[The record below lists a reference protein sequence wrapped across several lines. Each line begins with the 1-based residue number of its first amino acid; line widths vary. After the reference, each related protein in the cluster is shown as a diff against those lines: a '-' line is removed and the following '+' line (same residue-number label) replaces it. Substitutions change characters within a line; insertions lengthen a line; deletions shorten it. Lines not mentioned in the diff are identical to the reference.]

1 MTNEFENQASEVE
14 ETMPS
19 MEDMLAETKEVKIG
33 DTVTGEVLAIDENNQ
48 LVVGIE
54 GAGVEGVVPFRELT
68 SKQVEDVTEVANV
81 GDKLELVVVKQ
92 IKDKENGT
100 FLLSHRRLEA
110 QKVWKELEEKAA
122 NKEVLTVPVTK
133 VVKGGLVVDAGV
145 RGFIPASMVEN
156 YFVRDFSAYKGK
168 ELDARIV
175 EINPVENRLILSHK
189 EIAAE
194 QEEKA
199 RTENYFVRDFS
210 AYKGKELDAR
220 IVEINP
226 VENRLIL
233 SHKEIAAE
241 QEEKARTEKLEQFEE
256 GEVVE
261 GTVARLANFGAFID
275 LGDIDGL
282 VHISQIAHHHVN
294 HPSDVLEVG
303 QKVQVKILGIDE
315 EHGRI
320 SLSMKAVTPSPWE
333 IIEETAA
340 KGTELTGIVR
350 RLVDF
355 GAFVEVLPGVEGLVH
370 ISQISHEHVNH
381 PSDKLKEGQ
390 EVQVKVLEVN
400 AEDHRLSLSMKAL
413 EEAPEQQEEK
423 AEAPR
428 RERKAA
434 PAPRRKTAQNTQA
447 KAQSPAAEEESSF
460 SFADLLGDKLKD
472 FNFDDSED

>member
-145 RGFIPASMVEN
+145 RGFIPASMV
-156 YFVRDFSAYKGK
+156 
-168 ELDARIV
+168 
-175 EINPVENRLILSHK
+175 
-189 EIAAE
+189 
-194 QEEKA
+194 
-199 RTENYFVRDFS
+199 ENYFVRDFS

-434 PAPRRKTAQNTQA
+434 PAPRRKAAQNTQA

-460 SFADLLGDKLKD
+460 SFADL
-472 FNFDDSED
+472 

>member
-145 RGFIPASMVEN
+145 RGFIPASMV
-156 YFVRDFSAYKGK
+156 
-168 ELDARIV
+168 
-175 EINPVENRLILSHK
+175 
-189 EIAAE
+189 
-194 QEEKA
+194 
-199 RTENYFVRDFS
+199 ENYFVRDFS

-413 EEAPEQQEEK
+413 QEAPEQQEEK

-434 PAPRRKTAQNTQA
+434 PAPRRKAAQNTQA

>member
-199 RTENYFVRDFS
+199 RTE
-210 AYKGKELDAR
+210 
-220 IVEINP
+220 
-226 VENRLIL
+226 
-233 SHKEIAAE
+233 
-241 QEEKARTEKLEQFEE
+241 KLEQFEE

-294 HPSDVLEVG
+294 HPSDVLDVG

-434 PAPRRKTAQNTQA
+434 PAPRRKAAQNTQS

>member
-110 QKVWKELEEKAA
+110 KKVWKELEEKAA

-199 RTENYFVRDFS
+199 RTE
-210 AYKGKELDAR
+210 
-220 IVEINP
+220 
-226 VENRLIL
+226 
-233 SHKEIAAE
+233 
-241 QEEKARTEKLEQFEE
+241 KLEQFEE
-256 GEVVE
+256 GAVVE

-333 IIEETAA
+333 TLEETAA
-340 KGTELTGIVR
+340 KGTELTGVVR

-434 PAPRRKTAQNTQA
+434 PAPRRKAAQNTQA

>member
-199 RTENYFVRDFS
+199 RTE
-210 AYKGKELDAR
+210 
-220 IVEINP
+220 
-226 VENRLIL
+226 
-233 SHKEIAAE
+233 
-241 QEEKARTEKLEQFEE
+241 KLEQFEE

-333 IIEETAA
+333 IFEETAA

-434 PAPRRKTAQNTQA
+434 PAPRRKAAQNTQA

>member
-145 RGFIPASMVEN
+145 RGFIPASMV
-156 YFVRDFSAYKGK
+156 
-168 ELDARIV
+168 
-175 EINPVENRLILSHK
+175 
-189 EIAAE
+189 
-194 QEEKA
+194 
-199 RTENYFVRDFS
+199 ENYFVRDFS

-428 RERKAA
+428 RERKVA
-434 PAPRRKTAQNTQA
+434 PAPRRKAAQNTQA

>member
-156 YFVRDFSAYKGK
+156 YFVR
-168 ELDARIV
+168 V
-175 EINPVENRLILSHK
+175 
-189 EIAAE
+189 
-194 QEEKA
+194 
-199 RTENYFVRDFS
+199 FS

-434 PAPRRKTAQNTQA
+434 PAPRRKAAQNTQA

>member
-1 MTNEFENQASEVE
+1 M
-14 ETMPS
+14 
-19 MEDMLAETKEVKIG
+19 
-33 DTVTGEVLAIDENNQ
+33 
-48 LVVGIE
+48 
-54 GAGVEGVVPFRELT
+54 
-68 SKQVEDVTEVANV
+68 
-81 GDKLELVVVKQ
+81 
-92 IKDKENGT
+92 
-100 FLLSHRRLEA
+100 
-110 QKVWKELEEKAA
+110 
-122 NKEVLTVPVTK
+122 
-133 VVKGGLVVDAGV
+133 
-145 RGFIPASMVEN
+145 
-156 YFVRDFSAYKGK
+156 
-168 ELDARIV
+168 
-175 EINPVENRLILSHK
+175 
-189 EIAAE
+189 
-194 QEEKA
+194 
-199 RTENYFVRDFS
+199 
-210 AYKGKELDAR
+210 
-220 IVEINP
+220 
-226 VENRLIL
+226 
-233 SHKEIAAE
+233 
-241 QEEKARTEKLEQFEE
+241 
-256 GEVVE
+256 VE

-428 RERKAA
+428 RERKVA
-434 PAPRRKTAQNTQA
+434 PAPRRKAAQNTQA

>member
-145 RGFIPASMVEN
+145 RGFIPASMV
-156 YFVRDFSAYKGK
+156 
-168 ELDARIV
+168 
-175 EINPVENRLILSHK
+175 
-189 EIAAE
+189 
-194 QEEKA
+194 
-199 RTENYFVRDFS
+199 ENYFVRDFS

-434 PAPRRKTAQNTQA
+434 QNTQA

>member
-199 RTENYFVRDFS
+199 RTE
-210 AYKGKELDAR
+210 
-220 IVEINP
+220 
-226 VENRLIL
+226 
-233 SHKEIAAE
+233 
-241 QEEKARTEKLEQFEE
+241 KLEQFEE

-333 IIEETAA
+333 IICLLYT
-340 KGTELTGIVR
+340 
-350 RLVDF
+350 
-355 GAFVEVLPGVEGLVH
+355 
-370 ISQISHEHVNH
+370 S
-381 PSDKLKEGQ
+381 PS
-390 EVQVKVLEVN
+390 
-400 AEDHRLSLSMKAL
+400 
-413 EEAPEQQEEK
+413 
-423 AEAPR
+423 PR
-428 RERKAA
+428 
-434 PAPRRKTAQNTQA
+434 
-447 KAQSPAAEEESSF
+447 
-460 SFADLLGDKLKD
+460 
-472 FNFDDSED
+472 DS

>member
-1 MTNEFENQASEVE
+1 
-14 ETMPS
+14 MPS

-145 RGFIPASMVEN
+145 RGFIPASMV
-156 YFVRDFSAYKGK
+156 
-168 ELDARIV
+168 
-175 EINPVENRLILSHK
+175 
-189 EIAAE
+189 
-194 QEEKA
+194 
-199 RTENYFVRDFS
+199 ENYFVRDFS

-434 PAPRRKTAQNTQA
+434 PAPRRKAAQNTQS

>member
-145 RGFIPASMVEN
+145 RGFIPASMV
-156 YFVRDFSAYKGK
+156 
-168 ELDARIV
+168 
-175 EINPVENRLILSHK
+175 
-189 EIAAE
+189 
-194 QEEKA
+194 
-199 RTENYFVRDFS
+199 ENYFVRDFS

-434 PAPRRKTAQNTQA
+434 PAPRRKAAQNTQS

>member
-145 RGFIPASMVEN
+145 RGFIPASMV
-156 YFVRDFSAYKGK
+156 
-168 ELDARIV
+168 
-175 EINPVENRLILSHK
+175 
-189 EIAAE
+189 
-194 QEEKA
+194 
-199 RTENYFVRDFS
+199 ENYFVRDFS

>member
-145 RGFIPASMVEN
+145 RGFIPASMV
-156 YFVRDFSAYKGK
+156 
-168 ELDARIV
+168 
-175 EINPVENRLILSHK
+175 
-189 EIAAE
+189 
-194 QEEKA
+194 
-199 RTENYFVRDFS
+199 ENYFVRDFS

-434 PAPRRKTAQNTQA
+434 PAPRRKAAQNTQA

>member
-19 MEDMLAETKEVKIG
+19 MGDMLAETKEVKIG

-145 RGFIPASMVEN
+145 RGFIPASMV
-156 YFVRDFSAYKGK
+156 
-168 ELDARIV
+168 
-175 EINPVENRLILSHK
+175 
-189 EIAAE
+189 
-194 QEEKA
+194 
-199 RTENYFVRDFS
+199 ENYFVRDFS

-434 PAPRRKTAQNTQA
+434 PAPRRKAAQNTQA

>member
-110 QKVWKELEEKAA
+110 QKVWKELEEKAV

-145 RGFIPASMVEN
+145 RGFIPASMV
-156 YFVRDFSAYKGK
+156 
-168 ELDARIV
+168 
-175 EINPVENRLILSHK
+175 
-189 EIAAE
+189 
-194 QEEKA
+194 
-199 RTENYFVRDFS
+199 ENYFVRDFS

-434 PAPRRKTAQNTQA
+434 PAPRRKAAQNTQA

>member
-189 EIAAE
+189 
-194 QEEKA
+194 
-199 RTENYFVRDFS
+199 
-210 AYKGKELDAR
+210 
-220 IVEINP
+220 
-226 VENRLIL
+226 
-233 SHKEIAAE
+233 
-241 QEEKARTEKLEQFEE
+241 KLQQNKKKKH
-256 GEVVE
+256 
-261 GTVARLANFGAFID
+261 A
-275 LGDIDGL
+275 
-282 VHISQIAHHHVN
+282 
-294 HPSDVLEVG
+294 
-303 QKVQVKILGIDE
+303 QK
-315 EHGRI
+315 
-320 SLSMKAVTPSPWE
+320 
-333 IIEETAA
+333 
-340 KGTELTGIVR
+340 
-350 RLVDF
+350 
-355 GAFVEVLPGVEGLVH
+355 
-370 ISQISHEHVNH
+370 N
-381 PSDKLKEGQ
+381 
-390 EVQVKVLEVN
+390 
-400 AEDHRLSLSMKAL
+400 
-413 EEAPEQQEEK
+413 
-423 AEAPR
+423 
-428 RERKAA
+428 
-434 PAPRRKTAQNTQA
+434 
-447 KAQSPAAEEESSF
+447 
-460 SFADLLGDKLKD
+460 
-472 FNFDDSED
+472 

>member
-48 LVVGIE
+48 LDVGIE

-145 RGFIPASMVEN
+145 RGFIPASMV
-156 YFVRDFSAYKGK
+156 
-168 ELDARIV
+168 
-175 EINPVENRLILSHK
+175 
-189 EIAAE
+189 
-194 QEEKA
+194 
-199 RTENYFVRDFS
+199 ENYFVRDFS

-434 PAPRRKTAQNTQA
+434 PAPRRKAAQNTQA

>member
-1 MTNEFENQASEVE
+1 MTNELENQASEVE

-33 DTVTGEVLAIDENNQ
+33 DTVAGEVLAIDENNQ

-54 GAGVEGVVPFRELT
+54 GAGVEGIVPFRELT

-145 RGFIPASMVEN
+145 RGFIPASMV
-156 YFVRDFSAYKGK
+156 
-168 ELDARIV
+168 
-175 EINPVENRLILSHK
+175 
-189 EIAAE
+189 
-194 QEEKA
+194 
-199 RTENYFVRDFS
+199 ENYFVRDFS

>member
-54 GAGVEGVVPFRELT
+54 GAGVEGVVSFRELT

-145 RGFIPASMVEN
+145 RGFIPASMV
-156 YFVRDFSAYKGK
+156 
-168 ELDARIV
+168 
-175 EINPVENRLILSHK
+175 
-189 EIAAE
+189 
-194 QEEKA
+194 
-199 RTENYFVRDFS
+199 ENYFVRDFS

-434 PAPRRKTAQNTQA
+434 PAPRRKAAQNTQA